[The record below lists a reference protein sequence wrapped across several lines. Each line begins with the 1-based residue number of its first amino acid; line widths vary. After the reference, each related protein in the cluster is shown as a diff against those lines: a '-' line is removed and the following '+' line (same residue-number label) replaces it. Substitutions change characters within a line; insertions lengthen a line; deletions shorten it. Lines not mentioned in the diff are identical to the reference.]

1 MSPDGL
7 RVEAT
12 ADPTKVAELSANSAI
27 VLTWAAPSDSMVTGY
42 QILRRLPRQN
52 QNTLL
57 VYVANTGFATTT
69 YTDRDVA
76 TGDLYVYRVKA
87 INDDGTGPQ
96 SNFVNVEPQHHP
108 DPVEPDVTADL
119 PNALAGLYTKSRKK
133 NGCPRSGAMQPVAGA
148 GRIFTVRSIAYVHT
162 TGRSASNRIRVDSG
176 ARGARGHHSPR
187 CDGLGHPA
195 LGTQPCR
202 QH

>member
-1 MSPDGL
+1 MAKSAASGDNNPEHRIRLDSW
-7 RVEAT
+7 RRWST
-12 ADPTKVAELSANSAI
+12 SDRKVAEFCSNSAI
-27 VLTWAAPSDSMVTGY
+27 VL
-42 QILRRLPRQN
+42 LRRLPRQN

-176 ARGARGHHSPR
+176 ARGHHSPR

>member
-1 MSPDGL
+1 M
-7 RVEAT
+7 
-12 ADPTKVAELSANSAI
+12 ADLYLNSAI

-42 QILRRLPRQN
+42 QILRRLPRQH